1 MNVIWL
7 LTRAVLFLFRA
18 IVNFGCTGNYSENK
32 SSPPC
37 IEQHSAISFLKDS
50 YIILFHSNIKLTLEV
65 IPLMSASHLS
75 QHHTHFS
82 SSTVYTVPY
91 SNIFQT
97 LYANVNHFFTLLGKM
112 FFTPYG
118 KEFFSYSG
126 KQIFTS

>member
-50 YIILFHSNIKLTLEV
+50 YIILFHSIKLTLEV
-65 IPLMSASHLS
+65 IPLMPASHLS

-82 SSTVYTVPY
+82 TSTVYTVLY
-91 SNIFQT
+91 SPVFQT
-97 LYANVNHFFTLLGKM
+97 LYTRYTLKILVHFTAPWF
-112 FFTPYG
+112 
-118 KEFFSYSG
+118 ECHVAYSH
-126 KQIFTS
+126 SLCSEHL